1 MTGHVLPHLLRAVAL
16 AAFLG
21 VWEWAGRVRVTFA
34 FPTVGATLRA
44 GAELLRS
51 GELPAA
57 LLVSAQAL
65 ALGLGTALAVAVP
78 LGLVMGMV
86 RPVARVAGLYLELL
100 IALPSAALIPL
111 VILTFGI
118 SVRSSAAVVFVF
130 SMPFIAMNAYGGV
143 REVPPRLVEMAR
155 AFQATPTQLFVK
167 VILPGSL
174 PLLLAGLRYGL
185 SRAFVGL
192 VIAELLLSPFGV
204 GKVMTTAAAVFAY
217 DRLFATVAVIILLA
231 VGTLTLLQRVERA
244 LLRWRTA

>member
-1 MTGHVLPHLLRAVAL
+1 MRRGLPLVLRGASLLALVA
-16 AAFLG
+16 

-34 FPTVGATLRA
+34 FPTFGATVRA
-44 GAELLRS
+44 AVDLLRS

-57 LLVSAQAL
+57 FLTSGQSLL
-65 ALGLGTALAVAVP
+65 LGLGLAVAVGIP

-86 RPVARVAGLYLELL
+86 RPLGRVAGLYLELL

-118 SVRSSAAVVFVF
+118 TVRSAAAVVFVF
-130 SMPFIAMNAYGGV
+130 SMPFVAMNAYGGV

-155 AFQATPTQLFVK
+155 AFQATPLQLFGK

-174 PLLLAGLRYGL
+174 PLVLAGLRYGL
-185 SRAFVGL
+185 SRAFIGL

-204 GKVMTTAAAVFAY
+204 GRVMMTAASVFQY
-217 DRLFATVAVIILLA
+217 DRLFATVGAVMVLSVA
-231 VGTLTLLQRVERA
+231 TLGLLQRLERT
-244 LLRWRTA
+244 LLHWRTG

>member
-1 MTGHVLPHLLRAVAL
+1 MARALPYVLRGASI
-16 AAFLG
+16 AAFLAA
-21 VWEWAGRVRVTFA
+21 WEWAGRARITFA
-34 FPTVGATLRA
+34 FPTFGATVRA

-57 LLVSAQAL
+57 LLVSGQGLLIGL
-65 ALGLGTALAVAVP
+65 AAAVAVGIP

-86 RPVARVAGLYLELL
+86 RPVGRVAGLYLELL

-118 SVRSSAAVVFVF
+118 NVRSAAAVVFVF
-130 SMPFIAMNAYGGV
+130 SMPFVAMNAYGGV

-155 AFQATPTQLFVK
+155 AFQATPVQLFRR

-174 PLLLAGLRYGL
+174 PLILAGVRYGL
-185 SRAFVGL
+185 SRAFIGL

-204 GKVMTTAAAVFAY
+204 GKVMMTAAAVFQY
-217 DRLFATVAVIILLA
+217 DRLFAAVAMIILLS
-231 VGTLTLLQRVERA
+231 VGTLGLLQRLERG
-244 LLRWRTA
+244 LLRWRVG